1 MSLKDSLKE
10 KILCNRAVSVMLRI
24 LFAVSTVCF
33 TFVMSRTDDAS
44 KMYQVYIALSVSAVA
59 SAFIGVFCNFPV
71 NSLKKTSFFSALAA
85 LIVAFGAVNYIK
97 DEFWKSTVAVF
108 FQNRFSFVSAES
120 AFAVI
125 LYILFFFFVFLVM
138 NVSAAAIIDYTTD
151 FFLESSRAEKRFF
164 ITASVVLAIFISFVY
179 SKTTGF
185 WSSMDKVYSID
196 SSYNINNIFPN
207 LFYAD
212 IRHVGFS
219 IITFPLYT
227 LVGIFSSIFGI
238 DALTP
243 ILLAVINAEMI
254 LFITLILRRLSGG
267 NNFVAALYLSSSPVW
282 IFTLFIEKYTIAVLL
297 MVAFVYAVEKQKIS
311 HKTVTGILSAAAIS
325 TSCVLI
331 PLSALGEKGF
341 KNAVKR
347 IFILCGGL
355 VLLFIVS
362 GRINYIIES
371 PEMLNSM
378 KFFTKEELT
387 LFDKFKLTTDTIC
400 SLIFVL
406 PFVIKEQGTFWWYP
420 EMGDKINYV
429 GLCILVICIIGF
441 LLNFRKHSFKIFAYW
456 ILFVFFLYIVIGFSV
471 YNGPLFGLYF
481 NWAFIPLFVAGTEG
495 IFRRHIA
502 LSRGI
507 LCAVI
512 AVALIMNVYHFGCL
526 FSYMQ
531 EYFPVVLAA

>member
-1 MSLKDSLKE
+1 M
-10 KILCNRAVSVMLRI
+10 
-24 LFAVSTVCF
+24 
-33 TFVMSRTDDAS
+33 
-44 KMYQVYIALSVSAVA
+44 
-59 SAFIGVFCNFPV
+59 
-71 NSLKKTSFFSALAA
+71 
-85 LIVAFGAVNYIK
+85 
-97 DEFWKSTVAVF
+97 
-108 FQNRFSFVSAES
+108 
-120 AFAVI
+120 
-125 LYILFFFFVFLVM
+125 
-138 NVSAAAIIDYTTD
+138 
-151 FFLESSRAEKRFF
+151 
-164 ITASVVLAIFISFVY
+164 
-179 SKTTGF
+179 
-185 WSSMDKVYSID
+185 
-196 SSYNINNIFPN
+196 
-207 LFYAD
+207 
-212 IRHVGFS
+212 
-219 IITFPLYT
+219 
-227 LVGIFSSIFGI
+227 
-238 DALTP
+238 
-243 ILLAVINAEMI
+243 
-254 LFITLILRRLSGG
+254 
-267 NNFVAALYLSSSPVW
+267 
-282 IFTLFIEKYTIAVLL
+282 
-297 MVAFVYAVEKQKIS
+297 
-311 HKTVTGILSAAAIS
+311 
-325 TSCVLI
+325 
-331 PLSALGEKGF
+331 
-341 KNAVKR
+341 
-347 IFILCGGL
+347 
-355 VLLFIVS
+355 LLFIVS

-441 LLNFRKHSFKIFAYW
+441 LLNFRKHPFKIFAYW